1 MVVAPLVPAACACG
15 VRHAGLVLSSL
26 LPQACLSQGLT
37 AALPAGSLVPSLL
50 GGLPPGVLMAALR
63 AGSLV
68 PSLLGGL
75 LPGGLMAALLAGYLV
90 LSLLGRLPPIRL
102 MAAVLGCRLPERAFQ
117 QPLAGA
123 LVPSQGQQAHPAQGQ
138 GRPEDAHRLHPA
150 AWLRGHPRPGL
161 QAPAD
166 LPAASQW
173 PGGGRV
179 GGRDQLQGKAIKT
192 NSFFTH

>member
-15 VRHAGLVLSSL
+15 VLHAGFVLSSL
-26 LPQACLSQGLT
+26 LPQARPSQGLT
-37 AALPAGSLVPSLL
+37 ATLLVGSLVPSLLGHLPPGVLTAALLAGSLVPSLL
-50 GGLPPGVLMAALR
+50 R
-63 AGSLV
+63 
-68 PSLLGGL
+68 
-75 LPGGLMAALLAGYLV
+75 
-90 LSLLGRLPPIRL
+90 RLPPVGL

-150 AWLRGHPRPGL
+150 ARLRGHPGPGL
-161 QAPAD
+161 QAPPD
-166 LPAASQW
+166 LPATSQR

-179 GGRDQLQGKAIKT
+179 GGRDQLQGKAIKIIS
-192 NSFFTH
+192 SFHTKSFHF

>member
-1 MVVAPLVPAACACG
+1 
-15 VRHAGLVLSSL
+15 
-26 LPQACLSQGLT
+26 
-37 AALPAGSLVPSLL
+37 
-50 GGLPPGVLMAALR
+50 
-63 AGSLV
+63 
-68 PSLLGGL
+68 
-75 LPGGLMAALLAGYLV
+75 
-90 LSLLGRLPPIRL
+90 

-192 NSFFTH
+192 NFFFTH